1 MANKYLEENYA
12 QDIALADLAS
22 KTGFSTN
29 YFSSILFCSA
39 TGQVGRQYGWY
50 CQICDRSDKK
60 ECVAL
65 FFAVYRRMRRAEYG
79 KFAAKE
85 ACGPCS
91 E

>member
-50 CQICDRSDKK
+50 CQICDRKTQKGLRKK
-60 ECVAL
+60 ELKTPAFTAPLIDDEIVTDNSL
-65 FFAVYRRMRRAEYG
+65 FFSVL
-79 KFAAKE
+79 
-85 ACGPCS
+85 
-91 E
+91 